1 MKKLKKKLKEAENT
15 EIDKIYTVNYVWMSL
30 INRIRLWVGKQKY
43 KTENEKFQNLCS
55 IHNKCHV
62 MLLEQAANGCFWL
75 NIGKTNIAPAN
86 WLQFQVGH
94 VLVRGLTLMLRKTN

>member
-1 MKKLKKKLKEAENT
+1 
-15 EIDKIYTVNYVWMSL
+15 
-30 INRIRLWVGKQKY
+30 
-43 KTENEKFQNLCS
+43 
-55 IHNKCHV
+55 